1 MSETGKVDHYA
12 VMGNPIAHSKSPQIH
27 RMFAEQTGQSLHYD
41 ALLVPEDG
49 FAEAVADFLY
59 RDKGMGLNVTVPF
72 KQQAWE
78 LADRLSERAEPAGA
92 VNTLMLRD
100 GVLYGDNTD
109 GAGLVRDLV
118 HNHGVQLE
126 NQRILMLGAGGA
138 ARGVMLP
145 LLEQQPA
152 SLHIANRTVLR
163 AQELAGRFGEFGE
176 LSASGFDVLQGH
188 FDIII
193 NATAAGLDGKVPP
206 LPEGIIDTNT
216 LCYDMMYASEPTAF
230 VRYCLE
236 HNAGKAVDGLG
247 MLVEQAAES
256 FYLWRGVI
264 PDTQPVIEALG
275 NS

>member
-1 MSETGKVDHYA
+1 MSESGSGDRYA
-12 VMGNPIAHSKSPQIH
+12 VMGNPITHSKSPQIH

-59 RDKGMGLNVTVPF
+59 RDQGKGLNVTVPF

-78 LADRLSERAEPAGA
+78 LADQLSERAEPAGA

-100 GVLYGDNTD
+100 SVLYGDNTD

-118 HNHGVQLE
+118 QNHGVPLE
-126 NQRILMLGAGGA
+126 NRRILMLGAGGA

-163 AQELAGRFGEFGE
+163 AQELVERFEEFGA
-176 LSASGFDVLQGH
+176 LSASGFDALQGH

-193 NATAAGLDGKVPP
+193 NATAASLGGEVPP

-230 VRYCLE
+230 VRYCLQ
-236 HNAGKAVDGLG
+236 HNAAKAVDGLG

-256 FYLWRGVI
+256 FYLWRGVM